1 MDSYKLP
8 TVEMPAP
15 VGPNEVVLVASGDLR
30 DSANKMCWPAQA
42 AMRGL
47 LPMPCLSALH

>member
-15 VGPNEVVLVASGDLR
+15 VGPNELVLVASGDLR
-30 DSANKMCWPAQA
+30 DSANKMI
-42 AMRGL
+42 L
-47 LPMPCLSALH
+47 LG